1 MLAQRRQRTAPR
13 SARVAT
19 PLGRRSGA
27 AGAAAEAADHR
38 ATRSSAPHT
47 CCSTAGGFHEERR
60 EDSWPSMMNNEQP
73 NQELVK
79 CVVVGDTA
87 VGKTRLICARA
98 CDTRVT
104 LSQLLTTHI
113 PTVWAIDQYRIY
125 KEVLERSLEV
135 VDSVNVSLRLWD
147 TFGDHD
153 KDRRFAYGRSD
164 VVLLCFSIAN
174 PVSLRNCK
182 VVWYPEIRQYCPNTP
197 IILVG
202 CKNDLR
208 YMYRDE
214 AYLSLCRD
222 RSPFFRPLRESDLL
236 RPEQGRLLAKEIG
249 AAYYETSVLTNFGV
263 AEVFSNVIRAALLA
277 RKQQR
282 FWMTNLKHV
291 QHPAIQV
298 PFCPPK
304 PVAPVVSVPA
314 SQFLEHM
321 QALFQGQVYTDVLFF
336 VGKESLPGHRWFLA
350 AACQA
355 FRELFSA
362 IDPNSECSPL
372 AGRSSSDTSM
382 VSAVEVSQGSANT
395 DTEQVPGADT
405 EVAGSHSSLSASLQT
420 TSQSSETT
428 ESSGLIHHRTSCE
441 VNSEA
446 STSGVDTWL
455 GSRPSVH
462 LPAFS
467 AVGVEQDEVLDHRG
481 RLSPSAQ
488 AVVDVSK
495 AITPAAM
502 LQCIRYLYTGE
513 IDTTNCPISE
523 IQDAA
528 DLISVSD
535 LQVYL
540 TTIQKLDSLKNPS
553 VDMKFLDKLKLQL
566 KEVCL
571 DKSLYADVLFRLDDG
586 FCSAHRPLLMAR
598 CEMMA
603 AMFSG
608 DFRESSAKVVH
619 FPGVSCKCFRYLLT
633 YLYQDSL
640 CNEVN
645 ASNCLELVKLA
656 DQLCLPRL
664 VALIE
669 ERVVQELN
677 ETDRYAS
684 AKEEPTLQKNSSNVY
699 KKASESLESNGEAQS
714 KKPLGSSERLT
725 NSPEKAGDDS
735 QKVAGV
741 PKDVMD
747 VSEVALQLLEPCQI
761 HNADQLADW
770 CLYRIAT
777 TYKKVLQN
785 NLKRLRNLHPQN
797 QAYLNRNR
805 WPPAW
810 YIKEDEFYQRTI
822 REQSNNERPA
832 KKICFG
838 PFSFKGSKVPKRQ
851 A

>member
-1 MLAQRRQRTAPR
+1 MERRTQRN
-13 SARVAT
+13 ARY
-19 PLGRRSGA
+19 
-27 AGAAAEAADHR
+27 ED
-38 ATRSSAPHT
+38 
-47 CCSTAGGFHEERR
+47 RR
-60 EDSWPSMMNNEQP
+60 EDSWPSTMNNEQP

-135 VDSVNVSLRLWD
+135 VDSVSVSLRLWD

-182 VVWYPEIRQYCPNTP
+182 VVWYPEIRQFCPNTP

-263 AEVFSNVIRAALLA
+263 GEVFSNVIRAALLS

-304 PVAPVVSVPA
+304 PVAPVVTVPA
-314 SQFLEHM
+314 SQFVEHM
-321 QALFQGQVYTDVLFF
+321 QALLQAQAYTDALLL
-336 VGKESLPGHRWFLA
+336 VGREALACHRWLLA
-350 AACQA
+350 AASPAFCQ
-355 FRELFSA
+355 LFA
-362 IDPNSECSPL
+362 ALDPVCECSPL
-372 AGRSSSDTSM
+372 AGRSTSDSSM
-382 VSAVEVSQGSANT
+382 VSAAEMSQASANT
-395 DTEQVPGADT
+395 ETEQT
-405 EVAGSHSSLSASLQT
+405 RSSSLLGGGSI
-420 TSQSSETT
+420 ETT
-428 ESSGLIHHRTSCE
+428 PRSSSGEGSCAAE
-441 VNSEA
+441 DSEA
-446 STSGVDTWL
+446 STSGVDMWL
-455 GSRPSVH
+455 GSQPSVH
-462 LPAFS
+462 CPAFS
-467 AVGVEQDEVLDHRG
+467 AVGMEQDGGVLDHRG
-481 RLSPSAQ
+481 RLAPMAQ
-488 AVVDVSK
+488 ALVSK

-502 LQCIRYLYTGE
+502 KQCLRYLYTGV
-513 IDTTNCPISE
+513 IDTAACPISE

-528 DLISVSD
+528 ELISIPE
-535 LQVYL
+535 LQTFL
-540 TTIQKLDSLKNPS
+540 ASLQKQEPTNSS
-553 VDMKFLDKLKLQL
+553 VDTTFLNKLKAQL

-571 DKSLYADVLFRLDDG
+571 DRSLYADVLFQLDDG

-619 FPGVSCKCFRYLLT
+619 FPGVSRECFRQLLA

-640 CNEVN
+640 SSQVN
-645 ASNCLELVKLA
+645 AANCLELIKLA

-669 ERVVQELN
+669 ERVVQELIDADKS
-677 ETDRYAS
+677 EEAAAM
-684 AKEEPTLQKNSSNVY
+684 AKGSWGKKDSS
-699 KKASESLESNGEAQS
+699 STQQCGEAVL
-714 KKPLGSSERLT
+714 KKPLSSPQKL
-725 NSPEKAGDDS
+725 GDPPDS
-735 QKVAGV
+735 FGPRAR
-741 PKDVMD
+741 DAID
-747 VSEVALQLLEPCQI
+747 VSEVALRLLEPCQI

-785 NLKRLRNLHPQN
+785 NLKLLRNLHPQN

-810 YIKEDEFYQRTI
+810 YIKEDEFYQRTM
-822 REQSNNERPA
+822 REQTNNERPA

-838 PFSFKGSKVPKRQ
+838 PFSFKGSKIPKRQ

>member
-1 MLAQRRQRTAPR
+1 MERRTHRN
-13 SARVAT
+13 
-19 PLGRRSGA
+19 GR
-27 AGAAAEAADHR
+27 
-38 ATRSSAPHT
+38 
-47 CCSTAGGFHEERR
+47 HEDRR

-321 QALFQGQVYTDVLFF
+321 QALFQGQIFTDVLFF

-355 FRELFSA
+355 FRELFCA

-382 VSAVEVSQGSANT
+382 VSAVEVSQGSCNIDAEQIPST
-395 DTEQVPGADT
+395 DTD
-405 EVAGSHSSLSASLQT
+405 VAGSHTSLSTSLQT

-428 ESSGLIHHRTSCE
+428 ENSGIVHHHTTCE
-441 VNSEA
+441 INSEA
-446 STSGVDTWL
+446 STSGVDSWL
-455 GSRPSVH
+455 GSRPTMH
-462 LPAFS
+462 FPAFS

-513 IDTTNCPISE
+513 IDTSNCPISE

-528 DLISVSD
+528 DLISVSN

-540 TTIQKLDSLKNPS
+540 TSIQKQDLLKNPS
-553 VDMKFLDKLKLQL
+553 VDMKYLDKLKLQL
-566 KEVCL
+566 KDVCL

-619 FPGVSCKCFRYLLT
+619 FPGVTSKCFRQLLT

-640 CNEVN
+640 CSEVN
-645 ASNCLELVKLA
+645 ASNCLELIKLA

-669 ERVVQELN
+669 ERVVEELSD
-677 ETDRYAS
+677 TDRHVS
-684 AKEEPTLQKNSSNVY
+684 AKEESTLMNVS
-699 KKASESLESNGEAQS
+699 KKATESSERSGEAQS
-714 KKPLGSSERLT
+714 KKSLGSSERLT
-725 NSPEKAGDDS
+725 NSPERAGGVP
-735 QKVAGV
+735 QKVAGCS
-741 PKDVMD
+741 KDVKD

-785 NLKRLRNLHPQN
+785 NLKLLRNLHPQN

>member
-1 MLAQRRQRTAPR
+1 MTSFAVRSLMERRTHRN
-13 SARVAT
+13 
-19 PLGRRSGA
+19 GR
-27 AGAAAEAADHR
+27 
-38 ATRSSAPHT
+38 
-47 CCSTAGGFHEERR
+47 HEDRR

-321 QALFQGQVYTDVLFF
+321 QALFQGQIFTDVLFF
-336 VGKESLPGHRWFLA
+336 
-350 AACQA
+350 
-355 FRELFSA
+355 
-362 IDPNSECSPL
+362 
-372 AGRSSSDTSM
+372 
-382 VSAVEVSQGSANT
+382 VSAVEVSQGSCNIDAEQIPST
-395 DTEQVPGADT
+395 DTD
-405 EVAGSHSSLSASLQT
+405 VAGSHTSLSASLQT

-428 ESSGLIHHRTSCE
+428 ENSGIGHHHTTCE
-441 VNSEA
+441 INSEA
-446 STSGVDTWL
+446 STSGVDSWL
-455 GSRPSVH
+455 GSRLTMH
-462 LPAFS
+462 FPAFS

-513 IDTTNCPISE
+513 IDISNCPISE

-528 DLISVSD
+528 DLISVPD

-540 TTIQKLDSLKNPS
+540 TSIQKQELLKNPS
-553 VDMKFLDKLKLQL
+553 VDTKFLDKLKLHL
-566 KEVCL
+566 KDVCL

-619 FPGVSCKCFRYLLT
+619 FPGVTSKCFRQLLT

-640 CNEVN
+640 CSEVN
-645 ASNCLELVKLA
+645 ASNCLELIKLA

-669 ERVVQELN
+669 ERVVEELSD
-677 ETDRYAS
+677 TDRHAS
-684 AKEEPTLQKNSSNVY
+684 AKEEPALKNVS
-699 KKASESLESNGEAQS
+699 KKATESSERNREAQS
-714 KKPLGSSERLT
+714 KKSLGSSERLT
-725 NSPEKAGDDS
+725 NSSERAAGVA
-735 QKVAGV
+735 QKVAGC

-747 VSEVALQLLEPCQI
+747 VSQVALQLLEPCQI

-785 NLKRLRNLHPQN
+785 NLKLLRNLHPQN

>member
-1 MLAQRRQRTAPR
+1 MERRTHRN
-13 SARVAT
+13 ARY
-19 PLGRRSGA
+19 
-27 AGAAAEAADHR
+27 ED
-38 ATRSSAPHT
+38 
-47 CCSTAGGFHEERR
+47 RR
-60 EDSWPSMMNNEQP
+60 EDSWPSTMNNEQP

-135 VDSVNVSLRLWD
+135 VDSVSVSLRLWD

-182 VVWYPEIRQYCPNTP
+182 VVWYPEIRQFCPNTP

-222 RSPFFRPLRESDLL
+222 RSPFFRGHHPCVSCRFPEFGRPLRESDLL

-263 AEVFSNVIRAALLA
+263 GEVFSNVIRAALLS

-314 SQFLEHM
+314 SQFVEHM
-321 QALFQGQVYTDVLFF
+321 QVLLQAQAYTDALFL
-336 VGKESLPGHRWFLA
+336 VGREALACHRWLLA
-350 AACQA
+350 AASPAFCQ
-355 FRELFSA
+355 LFTA
-362 IDPNSECSPL
+362 LDPVGECSPL
-372 AGRSSSDTSM
+372 AGRSTSDSSM
-382 VSAVEVSQGSANT
+382 VSAAEMSQGSANT
-395 DTEQVPGADT
+395 ETEQT
-405 EVAGSHSSLSASLQT
+405 RSSSLLG
-420 TSQSSETT
+420 SSIETT
-428 ESSGLIHHRTSCE
+428 PRSSSGGSCAADD
-441 VNSEA
+441 SEA

-462 LPAFS
+462 CPAFS
-467 AVGVEQDEVLDHRG
+467 AVGVEQDGGLLDHRG
-481 RLSPSAQ
+481 RLAPAAQ

-502 LQCIRYLYTGE
+502 KQCIRYLYTGV
-513 IDTTNCPISE
+513 IDTTACPISE
-523 IQDAA
+523 TQDAA
-528 DLISVSD
+528 ELISIPE
-535 LQVYL
+535 LQTFLASLQKQEPTNSLVD
-540 TTIQKLDSLKNPS
+540 TT
-553 VDMKFLDKLKLQL
+553 FLNKLKAQL

-571 DKSLYADVLFRLDDG
+571 DRSLYADVLFQLDDG

-619 FPGVSCKCFRYLLT
+619 FPGVSRECFRQLLV

-640 CNEVN
+640 SSQVN
-645 ASNCLELVKLA
+645 AANCLELIKLA

-669 ERVVQELN
+669 ERVVQELVDADKC
-677 ETDRYAS
+677 EEAAAV
-684 AKEEPTLQKNSSNVY
+684 AKGSWGKKDSSCALQC
-699 KKASESLESNGEAQS
+699 GEATP
-714 KKPLGSSERLT
+714 KKPLSSPQKPSDPPDSLG
-725 NSPEKAGDDS
+725 PKAGTRD
-735 QKVAGV
+735 AI
-741 PKDVMD
+741 D
-747 VSEVALQLLEPCQI
+747 VSEVALRLLEPCQI

-785 NLKRLRNLHPQN
+785 NLKLLRNLHPQN

-810 YIKEDEFYQRTI
+810 YIKEDEFYQRTM
-822 REQSNNERPA
+822 REQTNNERPA

-838 PFSFKGSKVPKRQ
+838 PFSFKGSKIPKRQ

>member
-1 MLAQRRQRTAPR
+1 MTSFAVRSLMERRTHRN
-13 SARVAT
+13 
-19 PLGRRSGA
+19 GR
-27 AGAAAEAADHR
+27 
-38 ATRSSAPHT
+38 
-47 CCSTAGGFHEERR
+47 HEDRR

-222 RSPFFRPLRESDLL
+222 RSPFFRFPEFGRPLRESDLL

-321 QALFQGQVYTDVLFF
+321 QALFQGQIFTDVLFF
-336 VGKESLPGHRWFLA
+336 
-350 AACQA
+350 
-355 FRELFSA
+355 
-362 IDPNSECSPL
+362 
-372 AGRSSSDTSM
+372 
-382 VSAVEVSQGSANT
+382 VSAVEVSQGSCNIDAEQIPST
-395 DTEQVPGADT
+395 DTD
-405 EVAGSHSSLSASLQT
+405 VAGSHTSLSASLQT

-428 ESSGLIHHRTSCE
+428 ENSGIGHHHTTCE
-441 VNSEA
+441 INSEA
-446 STSGVDTWL
+446 STSGVDSWL
-455 GSRPSVH
+455 GSRLTMH
-462 LPAFS
+462 FPAFS

-513 IDTTNCPISE
+513 IDISNCPISE

-528 DLISVSD
+528 DLISVPD

-540 TTIQKLDSLKNPS
+540 TSIQKQELLKNPS
-553 VDMKFLDKLKLQL
+553 VDTKFLDKLKLHL
-566 KEVCL
+566 KDVCL

-619 FPGVSCKCFRYLLT
+619 FPGVTSKCFRQLLT

-640 CNEVN
+640 CSEVN
-645 ASNCLELVKLA
+645 ASNCLELIKLA

-669 ERVVQELN
+669 ERVVEELSD
-677 ETDRYAS
+677 TDRHAS
-684 AKEEPTLQKNSSNVY
+684 AKEEPALKNVS
-699 KKASESLESNGEAQS
+699 KKATESSERNREAQS
-714 KKPLGSSERLT
+714 KKSLGSSERLT
-725 NSPEKAGDDS
+725 NSSERAAGVA
-735 QKVAGV
+735 QKVAGC

-747 VSEVALQLLEPCQI
+747 VSQVALQLLEPCQI

-785 NLKRLRNLHPQN
+785 NLKLLRNLHPQN

>member
-1 MLAQRRQRTAPR
+1 MHYDERI
-13 SARVAT
+13 V
-19 PLGRRSGA
+19 GRRSFG
-27 AGAAAEAADHR
+27 
-38 ATRSSAPHT
+38 
-47 CCSTAGGFHEERR
+47 RR
-60 EDSWPSMMNNEQP
+60 DDSWPSMMNNEQP

-222 RSPFFRPLRESDLL
+222 RSPFFRGHHPCVSCRFPEFGRPLKETDLL

-304 PVAPVVSVPA
+304 PVPPVVSVPA
-314 SQFLEHM
+314 SQFLEHI
-321 QALFQGQVYTDVLFF
+321 QALFQDQVFTDVLFF

-382 VSAVEVSQGSANT
+382 VSAVEVSQGSCNIDA
-395 DTEQVPGADT
+395 EQAPSADT
-405 EVAGSHSSLSASLQT
+405 DVVGSCASLSASLQT

-428 ESSGLIHHRTSCE
+428 ANSGTVHHQTTCE
-441 VNSEA
+441 MNSEA
-446 STSGVDTWL
+446 STSSVDSWL
-455 GSRPSVH
+455 GSRPTVH

-513 IDTTNCPISE
+513 VDTSNCPISE

-528 DLISVSD
+528 DLISIPD

-540 TTIQKLDSLKNPS
+540 TSIQKQELSKKPS
-553 VDMKFLDKLKLQL
+553 VDMKFLEKLKLHL
-566 KEVCL
+566 KDVCL
-571 DKSLYADVLFRLDDG
+571 DKSLYPDVLFRLDDG
-586 FCSAHRPLLMAR
+586 FCPAHRPLLMAR

-619 FPGVSCKCFRYLLT
+619 FPGVTSKCFRQLLT
-633 YLYQDSL
+633 YFYQDSL
-640 CNEVN
+640 CSEVN
-645 ASNCLELVKLA
+645 ASNCLELIKLA

-669 ERVVQELN
+669 ERVVEELSDA
-677 ETDRYAS
+677 DRHAS
-684 AKEEPTLQKNSSNVY
+684 AKEEPILKNVS
-699 KKASESLESNGEAQS
+699 KKATESSERNGEARS
-714 KKPLGSSERLT
+714 KKSHRSSERLT
-725 NSPEKAGDDS
+725 NSPEKAASGVT
-735 QKVAGV
+735 QKVAGCS
-741 PKDVMD
+741 KDIKD

-770 CLYRIAT
+770 CSYRIAT

-785 NLKRLRNLHPQN
+785 NLKLLRNLHPQN
-797 QAYLNRNR
+797 QANLNRNR

-822 REQSNNERPA
+822 REKSNNERPT